1 MLFGVGCTPDE
12 GGDAATDSAPVELTL
27 SKTEAAVGLEGDT
40 VQFDVTSNADWVVT
54 PDQEGVEVTPATGK
68 KNGTV
73 TVTVPASSSV
83 RTVNVTVTATKNR
96 WYPELGQSFPDAT
109 TATLVIY
116 QNVAGEIVEGGIAS
130 IKEAGTHEVEGAW
143 VIATYAHGFL
153 MTDNSGGT
161 ILVYQGNGATV
172 PAVGQVVN
180 VSGSVTLYGGLLQ
193 FGNTS
198 TVSPVS
204 GQTVPVATP
213 SNPTVLDYAAVE
225 SYVNNPSIFYAEIKG
240 KMKVKDSGKGYN
252 NYNIELEG
260 GSAVQGSVSYPATD
274 LATKMDGLADAYVV
288 ARGYM
293 IGKPNSN
300 NYYANMMATSVEV
313 DTNKSAIIATNI
325 VNVPAEGAASATHNI
340 SVYGVST
347 VTATP
352 DGTVVTAASVSGN
365 VLTYTVA
372 ANTGTARQG
381 SITLS
386 AEDVESVTIKV
397 AQLGAVESPE
407 YNFMSDEALAYTA
420 SSGSTLKAYSCK
432 TKVNGAEEVNGNG
445 FKLGTGSYN
454 GTFQSAALGVE
465 GNATL
470 EFYAVAWSG
479 KSAKLYIRLAGTDT
493 NLATCDLASNAG
505 ASNSEPYSITFA
517 DTDYY
522 TVQLTGLTANSV
534 LEFSTT
540 AAYDASSNNSTGRA
554 LVVGAHIVGG
564 TPSTPTTPEPE
575 QPGGGETPET
585 PTTPETPEGGETP
598 ETPEQP
604 AGNYTLIESVANLVA
619 GEYYVAGKLATYTS
633 NSTTYDWTNYPYHF
647 WTGTVSA
654 QGNTSSNSDLLT
666 VNGNESMTLD
676 PNMSSTDAAKGN
688 PAKVSIVAVDG
699 KADTYYV
706 KVGDQYLYSA
716 VADTNRRMQLGSEPT
731 EWVASNHSAGGIVL
745 ASNGANLG
753 TAGAT
758 YNLIRSYKDASAGT
772 SLKYGLVFFKEK

>member
-27 SKTEAAVGLEGDT
+27 SKTEVAVGLEGDT

-54 PDQEGVEVTPATGK
+54 ADQEGVEVTPATGK

-83 RTVNVTVTATKNR
+83 RTVNVTVAATKNR

-116 QNVAGEIVEGGIAS
+116 QNMAGEIVEGGIAS

-143 VIATYAHGFL
+143 VVATSSKSFL
-153 MTDNSGGT
+153 MTDASGAY
-161 ILVYQGNGATV
+161 ILVFLNAAPSVT
-172 PAVGQVVN
+172 VGQVVN
-180 VSGSVTLYGGLLQ
+180 VSGEVELSDKSGLLQ
-193 FGNTS
+193 FKSTATVTPTGDTVTVGHGTPKNLTEYDALYAYCKNVEYAYAEMKAKL
-198 TVSPVS
+198 TVSGS
-204 GQTVPVATP
+204 YYNLYYDGKDGYD
-213 SNPTVLDYAAVE
+213 DYKG
-225 SYVNNPSIFYAEIKG
+225 SI
-240 KMKVKDSGKGYN
+240 
-252 NYNIELEG
+252 
-260 GSAVQGSVSYPATD
+260 SYPTTEIANE
-274 LATKMDGLADAYVV
+274 LKSLNGAYVV
-288 ARGYM
+288 VRGYM
-293 IGKPNSN
+293 VGISGNV
-300 NYYANMMATSVEV
+300 YANIVALEVEV
-313 DTNKSAIIATNI
+313 DASHQVLSAENI
-325 VNVPAEGAASATHNI
+325 SGVSADGVENATHNI
-340 SVYGVST
+340 VVT
-347 VTATP
+347 ALDQVTATP
-352 DGTVVTAASVSGN
+352 DGTVVTAASVEGN

-372 ANTGTARQG
+372 ANTGEARQG
-381 SITLS
+381 SIVLS
-386 AEDVESVTIKV
+386 AEGVESVTIKV

-420 SSGSTLKAYSCK
+420 SSASTLKAYSCK
-432 TKVNGAEEVNGNG
+432 TKVNGAEEVNGSG

-470 EFYAVAWSG
+470 KFYAVAWSG

-493 NLATCDLASNAG
+493 NLAEFDLASNAG

-598 ETPEQP
+598 ETPASGETIT
-604 AGNYTLIESVANLVA
+604 GLTHIENLDGVA
-619 GEYYVAGKLATYTS
+619 AGKYYFAAYS
-633 NSTTYDWTNYPYHF
+633 VKNSTTDVFVNYPYHL
-647 WTGTVSA
+647 WTGTV
-654 QGNTSSNSDLLT
+654 TS
-666 VNGNESMTLD
+666 
-676 PNMSSTDAAKGN
+676 
-688 PAKVSIVAVDG
+688 G
-699 KADTYYV
+699 KADTANYAYADGVLTRDPNHTSAAPETEVAVEAELVAVEGKTNVYYI
-706 KVGDQYLYSA
+706 KFNNSYLSVSGYTANHKLVMSETALEWTA
-716 VADTNRRMQLGSEPT
+716 VEHTDGVVFQATDGTNSVTLCT
-731 EWVASNHSAGGIVL
+731 
-745 ASNGANLG
+745 G
-753 TAGAT
+753 TAANDLLRQYKT
-758 YNLIRSYKDASAGT
+758 ASFENSITSNQPYNGVHL
-772 SLKYGLVFFKEK
+772 FKKN